1 MTSEKVVVIVA
12 RGRTVRADGAVHG
25 PGTELT
31 FPIAEAQPLI
41 DLGFVHR
48 PGEQP
53 IIPHVVAMK
62 AIPEGM
68 TEIGR
73 VSEHHAFAADRGRF
87 FTQR

>member
-1 MTSEKVVVIVA
+1 MSKTEVVIVA

-31 FPIAEAQPLI
+31 FSAAEAENLI

-53 IIPHVVAMK
+53 RIPHVIQPMSASDMDRLPPGPVPLAR
-62 AIPEGM
+62 GM
-68 TEIGR
+68 AVGPK
-73 VSEHHAFAADRGRF
+73 V
-87 FTQR
+87 FT